1 VYDLQ
6 VMEEPLPMSPTY
18 AERLLTHFEDEVV
31 YATLLHFLRL
41 GKQLDPFSN
50 GMLAVGGAALI
61 YMLDKGGSPSAV
73 FGRGLS
79 LGLVLLLAL
88 SIGAGFLSRLMSL
101 QGLVMAHQWE
111 NPPWEIERLRKEY
124 RTTAGRSAVSL
135 DGHHIIKEV
144 RAMLRWSGP
153 PSGIWKVMNRAVER
167 LAGGEPLDLSQVNP
181 RWHGLAIAAH
191 GVGRVLPLV
200 IAQTFFLILAILC
213 ALAGLA
219 WSVV

>member
-1 VYDLQ
+1 
-6 VMEEPLPMSPTY
+6 MEEPLPISPTS
-18 AERLLTHFEDEVV
+18 AEQLLTHFEDEVV

-50 GMLAVGGAALI
+50 WMLAGAGATLV
-61 YMLDKGGSPSAV
+61 YVVDKAGSTPAA
-73 FGRGLS
+73 FGHGLT
-79 LGLVLLLAL
+79 LGLVGLLVL

-101 QGLVMAHQWE
+101 QGLAMAHQWE

-144 RAMLRWSGP
+144 RTMLRWSAP

-167 LAGGEPLDLSQVNP
+167 LAGGQPLDLSAVNP
-181 RWHGLAIAAH
+181 QWHGLAMAAH

-200 IAQTFFLILAILC
+200 IAQTLFLFLAVLC
-213 ALAGLA
+213 ALTGLA
-219 WSVV
+219 LNLL

>member
-1 VYDLQ
+1 
-6 VMEEPLPMSPTY
+6 MEELLPMSPTY

-50 GMLAVGGAALI
+50 WMLAGAGAALVYVI
-61 YMLDKGGSPSAV
+61 DRVGSPSAL
-73 FGRGLS
+73 FGRLLF
-79 LGLVLLLAL
+79 LGLALLLVL

-124 RTTAGRSAVSL
+124 RTTAGRSAASL
-135 DGHHIIKEV
+135 DGHHIIQEV
-144 RAMLRWSGP
+144 RTMLRWSGP
-153 PSGIWKVMNRAVER
+153 PSRIGKVMNRAVE
-167 LAGGEPLDLSQVNP
+167 LFAGGVPLDLSKVNSQ
-181 RWHGLAIAAH
+181 WHGLAMAAH

-200 IAQTFFLILAILC
+200 VAQTLFLFLAIL
-213 ALAGLA
+213 AAAAGLA
-219 WSVV
+219 WNVL